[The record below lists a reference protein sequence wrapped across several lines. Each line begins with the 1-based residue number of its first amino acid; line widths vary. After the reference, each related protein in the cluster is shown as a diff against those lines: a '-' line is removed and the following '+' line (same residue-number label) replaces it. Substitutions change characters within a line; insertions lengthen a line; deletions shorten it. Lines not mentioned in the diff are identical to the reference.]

1 MGEIHRT
8 KGSVIKRIEVIYVA
22 NDGKENLIV
31 PTSEEARKNGR
42 KGGIASGK
50 ARREK
55 RDRKQMASDLL
66 DLTMQ
71 GAGVDKIKKFFGV
84 KDIELNAY
92 QVTVLS
98 CLMKAMQKGDA
109 NALEK
114 LLKISGEQ
122 FAEVLDVSV
131 GKSEKL
137 ADIMSQLKGE

>member
-1 MGEIHRT
+1 M
-8 KGSVIKRIEVIYVA
+8 A
-22 NDGKENLIV
+22 NEQNLIPNSERT
-31 PTSEEARKNGR
+31 PTERRENARKA
-42 KGGIASGK
+42 GIASGK

-71 GAGVDKIKKFFGV
+71 GAGVDKIKKFFNIKG
-84 KDIELNAY
+84 IELNAY

-122 FAEVLDVSV
+122 FAEVLDVTV

-137 ADIMSQLKGE
+137 ADIMEQLKGE

>member
-1 MGEIHRT
+1 M
-8 KGSVIKRIEVIYVA
+8 A
-22 NDGKENLIV
+22 NDGIENLI
-31 PTSEEARKNGR
+31 PQSERTKEEQREIAR

-71 GAGVDKIKKFFGV
+71 GAGVDKIKKFFGM
-84 KDIELNAY
+84 KNTELNAY

-98 CLMKAMQKGDA
+98 CIMKAMQKGDA

-114 LLKISGEQ
+114 LLKIAGEQ
-122 FAEVLDVSV
+122 FTELLDVSV

-137 ADIMSQLKGE
+137 ADIMEQLKGE

>member
-1 MGEIHRT
+1 MTDI
-8 KGSVIKRIEVIYVA
+8 SEVVYVA
-22 NDGKENLIV
+22 NEQNLLRPEDLTPKERREN
-31 PTSEEARKNGR
+31 ARKA
-42 KGGIASGK
+42 GIASGK

-71 GAGVDKIKKFFGV
+71 GAGVDKIKKFFSI

-92 QVTVLS
+92 QVTVLA

-114 LLKISGEQ
+114 LLKIAGEQ
-122 FAEVLDVSV
+122 FTELLDVSV

-137 ADIMSQLKGE
+137 ADIMEQLKE

>member
-1 MGEIHRT
+1 M
-8 KGSVIKRIEVIYVA
+8 IYVA

>member
-1 MGEIHRT
+1 MTNT
-8 KGSVIKRIEVIYVA
+8 KGAHNVA
-22 NDGKENLIV
+22 NEENLK
-31 PTSEEARKNGR
+31 PFTSDQSREKAVENGR

-50 ARREK
+50 SKREK
-55 RDRKQMASDLL
+55 RDRKQRAAELF

-71 GAGVDKIKKFFGV
+71 GAGVEKIKKFFNINE
-84 KDIELNAY
+84 DLTAY
-92 QVTVLS
+92 ETMVLS
-98 CLMKAMQKGDA
+98 CFMKAMQKGDA

-137 ADIMSQLKGE
+137 ADIMEQLKND

>member
-1 MGEIHRT
+1 MT
-8 KGSVIKRIEVIYVA
+8 DIKVVRNVA
-22 NDGKENLIV
+22 NEDNLIPV
-31 PTSEEARKNGR
+31 RTEKEAREKGR

-71 GAGVDKIKKFFGV
+71 GAGVDKIKKFFGM
-84 KDIELNAY
+84 KDTELNAY

-122 FAEVLDVSV
+122 FAEVLDVTV

-137 ADIMSQLKGE
+137 ADIMEQLKGE

>member
-1 MGEIHRT
+1 M
-8 KGSVIKRIEVIYVA
+8 A
-22 NDGKENLIV
+22 NDGIENLI
-31 PTSEEARKNGR
+31 PQNERTKEEQREIARQ
-42 KGGIASGK
+42 GGIANGK

-55 RDRKQMASDLL
+55 RDRKQRAAELF

-71 GAGVDKIKKFFGV
+71 GAGVEKIKKFFNIN
-84 KDIELNAY
+84 DDLTAY
-92 QVTVLS
+92 ETMVLS
-98 CLMKAMQKGDA
+98 CFMKAMQKGDA

-137 ADIMSQLKGE
+137 ADIMEQLKND

>member
-1 MGEIHRT
+1 M
-8 KGSVIKRIEVIYVA
+8 A
-22 NDGKENLIV
+22 NEQNLIPNSERT
-31 PTSEEARKNGR
+31 PTERRDNARKA
-42 KGGIASGK
+42 GIASGK

-55 RDRKQMASDLL
+55 RDRKQRAAELF

-71 GAGVDKIKKFFGV
+71 GAGIEKIKKFFNINE
-84 KDIELNAY
+84 DLTAY
-92 QVTVLS
+92 ETMVLS
-98 CLMKAMQKGDA
+98 CFMKAMQKGDA

-137 ADIMSQLKGE
+137 ADIMDQLKGE

>member
-1 MGEIHRT
+1 M
-8 KGSVIKRIEVIYVA
+8 A
-22 NDGKENLIV
+22 NDGIENLI
-31 PTSEEARKNGR
+31 PQNERTKEEQREIARQ
-42 KGGIASGK
+42 GGIASGK

-55 RDRKQMASDLL
+55 RDRKQRAAELF

-71 GAGVDKIKKFFGV
+71 GAGVEKIKKFFNIN
-84 KDIELNAY
+84 DDLTAY
-92 QVTVLS
+92 ETMVLS
-98 CLMKAMQKGDA
+98 CFMKAMQKGDA

-137 ADIMSQLKGE
+137 ADIMDQLTGE

>member
-1 MGEIHRT
+1 M
-8 KGSVIKRIEVIYVA
+8 A
-22 NDGKENLIV
+22 NEQNLIPNSART
-31 PTSEEARKNGR
+31 PTERRNNARKA
-42 KGGIASGK
+42 GIASGK

-55 RDRKQMASDLL
+55 RDRKQRAAELF

-71 GAGVDKIKKFFGV
+71 GAGVEKIKKFFNIN
-84 KDIELNAY
+84 DDLTAY
-92 QVTVLS
+92 ETMVLS
-98 CLMKAMQKGDA
+98 CFMKAMQKGDA

>member
-1 MGEIHRT
+1 M
-8 KGSVIKRIEVIYVA
+8 A
-22 NDGKENLIV
+22 NDGIDNLIPV
-31 PTSEEARKNGR
+31 RSVEEAREKGR

-71 GAGVDKIKKFFGV
+71 GAGVDKIKKFFGM

-114 LLKISGEQ
+114 LLKIAGEQ
-122 FAEVLDVSV
+122 FTELLDVSV

-137 ADIMSQLKGE
+137 ADIMEQIKGE

>member
-1 MGEIHRT
+1 M
-8 KGSVIKRIEVIYVA
+8 A
-22 NDGKENLIV
+22 NEQNLIPNSERT
-31 PTSEEARKNGR
+31 PTERRNNARKA
-42 KGGIASGK
+42 GIASGK

-55 RDRKQMASDLL
+55 RDRKQRAAELF

-71 GAGVDKIKKFFGV
+71 GAGVEKIKKFFNINE
-84 KDIELNAY
+84 DLTAY
-92 QVTVLS
+92 ETMVLS
-98 CLMKAMQKGDA
+98 CFMKAMQKGDA

-122 FAEVLDVSV
+122 FAEVLDVTV

>member
-1 MGEIHRT
+1 M
-8 KGSVIKRIEVIYVA
+8 A
-22 NDGKENLIV
+22 NDGIDNLI
-31 PTSEEARKNGR
+31 PMTELTEEEQRKMAR

-50 ARREK
+50 ARRAK

-71 GAGVDKIKKFFGV
+71 GAGVDKIKKFFSIKGV
-84 KDIELNAY
+84 ELNAY

-114 LLKISGEQ
+114 LLKIAGEQ
-122 FAEVLDVSV
+122 FADLLDVTV
-131 GKSEKL
+131 QKSEKL
-137 ADIMSQLKGE
+137 ADIMDQLKEE

>member
-1 MGEIHRT
+1 M
-8 KGSVIKRIEVIYVA
+8 A
-22 NDGKENLIV
+22 NEQNLIPNSERT
-31 PTSEEARKNGR
+31 PTERRNNARKA
-42 KGGIASGK
+42 GIASGK

-55 RDRKQMASDLL
+55 RDRKQRAAELF

-71 GAGVDKIKKFFGV
+71 GAGVERIKKFFNINE
-84 KDIELNAY
+84 DLTAY
-92 QVTVLS
+92 ETMVLS
-98 CLMKAMQKGDA
+98 CFMKAMQKGDA

-122 FAEVLDVSV
+122 FAEVLDVTV

>member
-1 MGEIHRT
+1 M
-8 KGSVIKRIEVIYVA
+8 A
-22 NDGKENLIV
+22 NDGIENLIPV
-31 PTSEEARKNGR
+31 RSVEEAREKGR

-71 GAGVDKIKKFFGV
+71 GAGVDKIKKFFNIKG
-84 KDIELNAY
+84 IELNAY

-114 LLKISGEQ
+114 LLKIAGEQ
-122 FAEVLDVSV
+122 FTELLDVSV

-137 ADIMSQLKGE
+137 ADIMEQLKGE

>member
-1 MGEIHRT
+1 M
-8 KGSVIKRIEVIYVA
+8 A
-22 NDGKENLIV
+22 NDGIENLKPV
-31 PTSEEARKNGR
+31 RSVEEAREKGR
-42 KGGIASGK
+42 RGGIASGK

-71 GAGVDKIKKFFGV
+71 GAGVDKIKKFFGM

-114 LLKISGEQ
+114 LLKIAGEQ
-122 FAEVLDVSV
+122 FTELLDVSV

-137 ADIMSQLKGE
+137 ADIMNQLKGE

>member
-1 MGEIHRT
+1 MTDT
-8 KGSVIKRIEVIYVA
+8 KGVRNVA
-22 NDGKENLIV
+22 NDGIENLI
-31 PTSEEARKNGR
+31 PQSERTKEEQREIARL
-42 KGGIASGK
+42 GGIASGK

-71 GAGVDKIKKFFGV
+71 GAGVDKIKKFFNIKGV
-84 KDIELNAY
+84 ELNAY

-114 LLKISGEQ
+114 LLKIAGEQ
-122 FAEVLDVSV
+122 FTELLDV
-131 GKSEKL
+131 
-137 ADIMSQLKGE
+137 

>member
-1 MGEIHRT
+1 M
-8 KGSVIKRIEVIYVA
+8 A
-22 NDGKENLIV
+22 NDGIDNLKPV
-31 PTSEEARKNGR
+31 RSVEEAREKGR

-71 GAGVDKIKKFFGV
+71 GAGVDKIKKFFNIKG
-84 KDIELNAY
+84 IELNAY

-122 FAEVLDVSV
+122 FTELLDVSV
-131 GKSEKL
+131 AKSEKL
-137 ADIMSQLKGE
+137 ADIMEQLKND

>member
-1 MGEIHRT
+1 MT
-8 KGSVIKRIEVIYVA
+8 DIKVVHNVA
-22 NDGKENLIV
+22 NDGIENLKPV
-31 PTSEEARKNGR
+31 RSKEEARERGR
-42 KGGIASGK
+42 AGGIASGK

-71 GAGVDKIKKFFGV
+71 GAGVDKIKKFFGM
-84 KDIELNAY
+84 KDTELNAY

-114 LLKISGEQ
+114 LLKIAGEQ
-122 FAEVLDVSV
+122 FTELLDVSV

-137 ADIMSQLKGE
+137 ADIMEQLKGE

>member
-1 MGEIHRT
+1 M
-8 KGSVIKRIEVIYVA
+8 A
-22 NDGKENLIV
+22 NDGIENLI
-31 PTSEEARKNGR
+31 PQNERTKEEQRKIARQ
-42 KGGIASGK
+42 GGIASGK

-55 RDRKQMASDLL
+55 RDRKQRAAELF

-71 GAGVDKIKKFFGV
+71 GAGVEKIKKFFNIN
-84 KDIELNAY
+84 DNLTAY
-92 QVTVLS
+92 ETMVLS
-98 CLMKAMQKGDA
+98 CFMKAMQKGDA

-137 ADIMSQLKGE
+137 ADIMDQLKGE

>member
-1 MGEIHRT
+1 MTDI
-8 KGSVIKRIEVIYVA
+8 SEVIYVA
-22 NDGKENLIV
+22 NEENLIPV
-31 PTSEEARKNGR
+31 RTVEEAREKGR

-71 GAGVDKIKKFFGV
+71 GAGVDKIKKFFGM

-114 LLKISGEQ
+114 LLKIAGEQ
-122 FAEVLDVSV
+122 FTELLDVSV

-137 ADIMSQLKGE
+137 ADIMDQLKGE

>member
-1 MGEIHRT
+1 M
-8 KGSVIKRIEVIYVA
+8 A
-22 NDGKENLIV
+22 NEQNLIPNSERT
-31 PTSEEARKNGR
+31 PTERRENARKA
-42 KGGIASGK
+42 GIASGK

-71 GAGVDKIKKFFGV
+71 GAGVDKIKKFFNIKG
-84 KDIELNAY
+84 IELNAY

-122 FAEVLDVSV
+122 FAEVLDVTV

-137 ADIMSQLKGE
+137 ADIMEQLKGGD